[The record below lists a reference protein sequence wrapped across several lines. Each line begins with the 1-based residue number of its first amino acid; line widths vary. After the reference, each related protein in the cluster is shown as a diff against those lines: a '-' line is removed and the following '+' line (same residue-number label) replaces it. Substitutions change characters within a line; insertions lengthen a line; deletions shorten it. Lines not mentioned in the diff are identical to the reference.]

1 MTKEKRICPKCGK
14 EYVGYPAISR
24 DDNKTEICPNCGTR
38 EALDRFGMSEE
49 EAIQYAIGLFH
60 NGTIQQ
66 IKLIGK
72 DGEEL

>member
-1 MTKEKRICPKCGK
+1 MDYLVNY
-14 EYVGYPAISR
+14 YVNSLGW
-24 DDNKTEICPNCGTR
+24 
-38 EALDRFGMSEE
+38 SEE

>member
-38 EALDRFGMSEE
+38 EALDRFGMSEKE
-49 EAIQYAIGLFH
+49 REKIVEAIPSEKE
-60 NGTIQQ
+60 N
-66 IKLIGK
+66 
-72 DGEEL
+72 